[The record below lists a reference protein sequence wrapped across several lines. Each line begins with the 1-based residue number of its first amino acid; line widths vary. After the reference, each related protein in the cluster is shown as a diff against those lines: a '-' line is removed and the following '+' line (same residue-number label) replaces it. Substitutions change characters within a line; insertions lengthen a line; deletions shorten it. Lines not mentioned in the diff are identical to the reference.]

1 MWTETPVFRED
12 LERLAACRFIPWGEL
27 RGKTVLIT
35 GATGLIGYTLASS
48 LLYYSKVHDAGI
60 QVIALVRDLERARE
74 KFRGQLAD
82 QCSLTFVQGCVEE
95 LPEIP
100 GHIDYIVHGASP
112 TASTFFVEK
121 PVETIMTTV
130 LGTRNMLELARKK
143 QAAGFIYL
151 SSMEVYGAPKTD
163 DPIDENFPTG
173 VDSMSVR
180 SSYPQAKLLC
190 ETLCTSYWEEY
201 AVPAKVVRLA
211 QTFGPGIA
219 AEDNRVFAQ
228 FARAAKEGNDIILKT
243 TGESK
248 RTYLY
253 TADASS
259 AILTVLLCGETG
271 QAYNAANPDTYC
283 SILEMAEM
291 VAEKLAYG
299 KIAVKIQID
308 KNKISQFPPPHCF
321 HLQVRKLKGLGWATK
336 VDLLEMYRRM
346 LSKFCLKK
354 GV

>member
-12 LERLAACRFIPWGEL
+12 LERLAACSFIPWGEL
-27 RGKTVLIT
+27 KGKTVLIT

-48 LLYYSKVHDAGI
+48 LLYYSKVHGVGI
-60 QVIALVRDLERARE
+60 QVFALVRDLARARE

-82 QCSLTFVQGCVEE
+82 QCSLTFVQGSVEN

-100 GHIDYIVHGASP
+100 GNIDYIVHGASP
-112 TASTFFVEK
+112 TASTFFVER

-130 LGTRNMLELARKK
+130 LGTHNVLELARKK
-143 QAAGFIYL
+143 QVSGFVYL

-163 DPIDENFPTG
+163 DPIDEKFPTG
-173 VDSMSVR
+173 VDAMSVR

-190 ETLCTSYWEEY
+190 ETLCASYWGEY
-201 AVPAKVVRLA
+201 AVPAKTVRLA

-253 TADASS
+253 TADAAS
-259 AILTVLLCGETG
+259 AILTVLLRGETG

-283 SILEMAEM
+283 SILEMAHM
-291 VAEKLAYG
+291 VAKKLANG
-299 KIAVKIQID
+299 KIAVKMQID
-308 KNKISQFPPPHCF
+308 KNKIFQFPPPHCF

-346 LSKFCLKK
+346 LGKFCL
-354 GV
+354 